1 MRISDSI
8 SRIVKA
14 AIATLISVVLCMAMV
29 MPAGAT
35 DVADAGMLVARARI
49 TFDEFMGDTQFAW
62 FHENIKYVKGLLIY
76 PQVIKGGFIFGG
88 SGGTGVFVVRDEK
101 TGDWSQPAFYSIGSA
116 TVGLQI
122 GGEAS
127 QIIVM
132 VMSQK
137 AVDSLLISSI
147 KFGGDTSV
155 ALGPIGF
162 GAKQNIIAD
171 FVSFAKSQGLY
182 AGINLEGSIVN
193 VRDTL
198 NSAYYGKYVTPVD
211 ILIRNEVNN
220 AGSNELR
227 ATLKKA
233 VK

>member
-1 MRISDSI
+1 
-8 SRIVKA
+8 
-14 AIATLISVVLCMAMV
+14 
-29 MPAGAT
+29 
-35 DVADAGMLVARARI
+35 
-49 TFDEFMGDTQFAW
+49 
-62 FHENIKYVKGLLIY
+62 
-76 PQVIKGGFIFGG
+76 VIKGGFIFGG
-88 SGGTGVFVVRDEK
+88 SGGTGIFVVRDEK

-132 VMSQK
+132 VMSKK
-137 AVDSLLISSI
+137 AVDSLLTSSL

-162 GAKQNIIAD
+162 GAKQTIIAD

-193 VRDTL
+193 VRDAL
-198 NSAYYGKYVTPVD
+198 NSAYYGKQVTPVD
-211 ILIRNEVNN
+211 ILIRNEVSTE
-220 AGSNELR
+220 GSNELR
-227 ATLKKA
+227 AVLKKA

>member
-1 MRISDSI
+1 MKDKKKRRLNVGMGILML
-8 SRIVKA
+8 A
-14 AIATLISVVLCMAMV
+14 
-29 MPAGAT
+29 
-35 DVADAGMLVARARI
+35 AGMLLASHTLAVAANDTQTAQGIVDRARV
-49 TFDEFMGDTQFAW
+49 TFQNFMNDPNYIWIHQNMDRARG
-62 FHENIKYVKGLLIY
+62 ILIY
-76 PQVIKGGFIFGG
+76 PQVLKGGFIFGG
-88 SGGTGVFVVRDEK
+88 SGGTGVLVVRDEK

-137 AVDSLLISSI
+137 AIDSLLTSSI

-182 AGINLEGSIVN
+182 AGINIEGSIVN

-211 ILIRNEVNN
+211 ILIKNEVSN

-227 ATLKKA
+227 ALLKKA